1 MILGILPTV
10 SNEFSVYMDFIKQM
24 EQQTLKADLIAIGYQ
39 GTDENFLL
47 LTEKL
52 AKAAE
57 TIKTNFIK
65 IQERSLARTKN
76 ILIDL
81 YKDGF
86 EYIFIYEDDV
96 MYKKNYNEDM
106 LNELLRA
113 KADMI
118 SAVVEKK
125 ITFKEILYALLY
137 TATHIYPLNDMRT
150 LMMII
155 PFGLTIT
162 SRYLSGGFSMVKKKV
177 FDYYQYDK
185 RLLLYS
191 LGEDIDF
198 SFRVSERF
206 KTVITN
212 KVRCVHNSEN
222 VWKFKPTD
230 SITSK
235 VNLWSYFFNK
245 NLMKKSYLPQ
255 YYCIIALN
263 LIEAMAYSIKYRDAA
278 IFKKAFRTF
287 KLNRKGLY
295 TSPFIEG
302 HI

>member
-52 AKAAE
+52 AKDRE

-65 IQERSLARTKN
+65 IQERSLARAKN
-76 ILIDL
+76 RLIND
-81 YKDGF
+81 YKEGF

-96 MYKKNYNEDM
+96 MYKKSYNENM
-106 LNELLRA
+106 LKELLRA

-137 TATHIYPLNDMRT
+137 TATHIYPLNDLKA
-150 LMMII
+150 LMMIL
-155 PFGLTIT
+155 PFDLTIN
-162 SRYLSGGFSMVKKKV
+162 SRYLSGGLSMLKKMV
-177 FDYYQYDK
+177 FDYYQYDN

-198 SFRVSERF
+198 SFRVSEKF

-212 KVRCVHNSEN
+212 KIRCVHDSEN
-222 VWKFKPTD
+222 VRKFKPTD
-230 SITSK
+230 SIIAK
-235 VNLWSYFFNK
+235 INMWSYFFNK
-245 NLMKKSYLPQ
+245 NLLKQYYLPQ
-255 YYCIIALN
+255 FYCIITLN
-263 LIEAMAYSIKYRDAA
+263 LIEALVCSVRYKDTDILRN
-278 IFKKAFRTF
+278 AFRTF
-287 KLNRKGLY
+287 KLTRKGCY